1 MLLLSLTVSEAA
13 LNNPIVCVAQN
24 IEMKFILFC
33 FIGTAEEGDL
43 KQFRPSVHQSNHFHW
58 QVSFGTFW
66 PDFLFDCTEFD

>member
-43 KQFRPSVHQSNHFHW
+43 EQFRPSWCLSKSGQYGRLSH
-58 QVSFGTFW
+58 
-66 PDFLFDCTEFD
+66 